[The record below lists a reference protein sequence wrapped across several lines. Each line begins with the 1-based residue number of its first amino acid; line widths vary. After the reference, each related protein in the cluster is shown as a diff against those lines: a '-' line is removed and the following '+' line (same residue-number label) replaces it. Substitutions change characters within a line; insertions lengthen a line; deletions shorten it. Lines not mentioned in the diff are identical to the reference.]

1 MTAGKANPRTV
12 FFDSIADQWDG
23 WEDLGAL
30 ARKLTAGID
39 ELGVGP
45 DETVLDVGCGTGN
58 LTSALLHRL
67 SAAGRVEAI
76 DISVRMIGI
85 ARGKVPDG
93 RVAWHEADARQ
104 LPLTDGS
111 VDRVICYSV
120 WPNFDDHRAVASE
133 LARVLR
139 VGGYL
144 HIWHLVAR
152 EKLNEIHAS
161 AGEAVRNDM
170 LAPARDTARLLAD
183 AGFQVSTVV
192 ENDERYLVT
201 ARKPA
206 P

>member
-1 MTAGKANPRTV
+1 MGTNPRIA
-12 FFDSIADQWDG
+12 FFDGIADKWDG

-30 ARKLTAGID
+30 GRKLAAGID
-39 ELGVGP
+39 ELGVGS

-58 LTSALLHRL
+58 LTNALLGRL
-67 SAAGRVEAI
+67 SSAGQVEAI
-76 DISVRMIGI
+76 DISVRMIEI
-85 ARGKVPDG
+85 ARGKVADG

-104 LPLTDGS
+104 LPLADGS

-120 WPNFDDHRAVASE
+120 WPHFDDHRAVASE
-133 LARVLR
+133 LRRVLR

-152 EKLNEIHAS
+152 ERINGIHAS

-170 LAPARDTARLLAD
+170 LAPAGETARLLAD
-183 AGFQVSTVV
+183 AGFVVSTVV
-192 ENDERYLVT
+192 ESDERYLVT